1 MHVRPRRPSV
11 CRRVCPSG
19 GAAKVCSSFPSSS
32 ALFRKRRTATIG
44 HLLHSVMNDG
54 GRTNALEIAF
64 MIFILTLSMQIHD
77 SAQFLF

>member
-1 MHVRPRRPSV
+1 MKKEKKTMSATAHVRRPRRPSV

-44 HLLHSVMNDG
+44 HFV
-54 GRTNALEIAF
+54 R
-64 MIFILTLSMQIHD
+64 
-77 SAQFLF
+77 